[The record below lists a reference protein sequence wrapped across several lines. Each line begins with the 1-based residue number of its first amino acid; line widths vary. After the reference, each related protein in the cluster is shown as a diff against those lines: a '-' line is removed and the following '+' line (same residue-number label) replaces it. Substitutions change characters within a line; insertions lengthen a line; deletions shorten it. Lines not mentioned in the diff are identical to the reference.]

1 MDLELWE
8 LHLLSVVLS
17 DFYLNG
23 TLLMGMN
30 IGCHLPP
37 PSLPP
42 PLPSPRKQSVEQE
55 SRLRAFMNL
64 IVV

>member
-30 IGCHLPP
+30 IGCHPSPPSSPPFLPP
-37 PSLPP
+37 GNCVWSKNQDLE
-42 PLPSPRKQSVEQE
+42 L
-55 SRLRAFMNL
+55 L
-64 IVV
+64 